1 MRIFLC
7 ILGIALL
14 GACYKPPEVNVKNNK
29 TLRINISR
37 EPGTL
42 DPRKIFDPSHRAIAS
57 LLFEGLMKR
66 KEKSTVRCAQ
76 AEAVEISTDRLTY
89 TFKLGDHL
97 WSDGTAV
104 TAFDFEKTFLDC
116 LSPAFPSPHAHLL
129 YDVLHAQECKQ
140 GLLPLNAAGIHAL
153 DAKTLQITLKH
164 PNPCFLQILANNAL
178 SPVCKSQEERDPDWP
193 NHTSFACNGPFML
206 SGWNRGV
213 EVLLTRNP
221 LYRGSVHPKI
231 DAVSITMI
239 DNEMSA
245 LHMYAS
251 GYIDIL
257 GTPFS
262 QIPLSYIKELKS
274 QKVLHVQ
281 PVAASLYCSFN
292 TTAYPFDNV
301 NLRKAF
307 STAINRQEIVE
318 HITMLGDE
326 PALSAIPSLLKE
338 GKSTA
343 IIQDGNKSLALQYLQ
358 AALQQLGLEVNQLPR
373 ITLYYWPFELNNKIA
388 QTLQQQWLDTLG
400 LKVQIER
407 IDFKTL
413 LTKVQEGTYQLA
425 IFAWSA
431 EYADPLSLLQ
441 QFRLPNDAKNY
452 CRWRSS
458 QFNVLLDASALEPD
472 LEKRLAILEQAEQ
485 VLMEEMPIAPL
496 FHWNFPLLIQPR
508 VTGFALDSLGSISLD
523 NVSLSN

>member
-1 MRIFLC
+1 MRILLC
-7 ILGIALL
+7 IGILL
-14 GACYKPPEVNVKNNK
+14 LSACHKPEVNVKNNK

-66 KEKSTVRCAQ
+66 GPKSSVRCAQ
-76 AEAVEISTDRLTY
+76 AESVEISDDQLTY
-89 TFKLGDHL
+89 TFRLGDHL

-104 TAFDFEKTFLDC
+104 TAFDFEKTLCDC
-116 LSPAFPSPHAHLL
+116 LNPAFPSPQAHLL
-129 YDVLHAQECKQ
+129 YDVINAQECKQ
-140 GLLPLNAAGIHAL
+140 GLTPLNTLGIQAI

-178 SPVCKSQEERDPDWP
+178 SPICKAQEEKDPDWP
-193 NHTSFACNGPFML
+193 NNPLFVCNGPFVL
-206 SGWNRGV
+206 SAWNRGV
-213 EVLLTRNP
+213 EIVLTRNP
-221 LYRGSVHPKI
+221 RYAGSVHPKI
-231 DAVSITMI
+231 DAISVTMI

-262 QIPLSYIKELKS
+262 QIPLSYIKELKK
-274 QKVLHVQ
+274 QKALHVQ
-281 PVAASLYCSFN
+281 PVAASLYCGFN
-292 TTAYPFDNV
+292 TTMYPFDNI

-307 STAINRQEIVE
+307 STAINRREIIE

-326 PALSAIPSLLKE
+326 PALSAIPSLLKQ
-338 GKSTA
+338 GKSLP
-343 IIQDGNKSLALQYLQ
+343 IIQDGNKAAALQYLH
-358 AALQQLGLEVNQLPR
+358 AALEQLGLEANKLPP

-388 QTLQQQWLDTLG
+388 QTLQQQWLETLG
-400 LKVQIER
+400 IKVHIEM

-413 LTKVQEGTYQLA
+413 LTKVQDGSYQLA
-425 IFAWSA
+425 IFAWGA

-452 CRWRSS
+452 CRWRSNA
-458 QFNVLLDASALEPD
+458 FNALLDASALEPD
-472 LEKRLAILEQAEQ
+472 LDKRLAILEQAERL
-485 VLMEEMPIAPL
+485 LMDEMPIAPL

-508 VTGFALDSLGSISLD
+508 VTGFSLDPLGSISLD